1 MARFSKLLL
10 LLGLL
15 LTASCQEGG
24 EAGDLFGQWR
34 MEGSDTKYL
43 SFSGSL
49 LLFKSMGEGEVYGSF
64 QHRGDSLF
72 MQCYSVQGLAS
83 DTALVE
89 QTFGMRPFANVRL
102 HIDKADGDRLVLS
115 SGTQQWSFYQ
125 Y

>member
-64 QHRGDSLF
+64 RHRGDSLF
-72 MQCYSVQGLAS
+72 MQCYSVQGRAS

-89 QTFGMRPFANVRL
+89 QTFGKCPFANVRL